1 MAYGDVF
8 CGAAVALAFDGAVVS
23 WLGWA
28 GDGPAAVS
36 ASWGDVG
43 VVVRRELGVGA
54 VLHEFAAVA
63 AAGFGLSGV
72 EVVSANAFC
81 GAAVALAEGFSDVV
95 VGGVEDCPAAVAVA
109 GEGDAAW
116 SSGGVH
122 GTPP

>member
-23 WLGWA
+23 GLGWA
-28 GDGPAAVS
+28 GDGPAAESVS
-36 ASWGDVG
+36 GGDVG
-43 VVVRRELGVGA
+43 VVVGCKVWVVGA
-54 VLHEFAAVA
+54 LHEFAAVA

-81 GAAVALAEGFSDVV
+81 GAAVALAKGFSDV
-95 VGGVEDCPAAVAVA
+95 VGGVEDGPVAVAVA